1 MCVLDVSTVVSLPK
15 PEKPDYCSTG
25 TCTRVGRMLSLIS
38 KKWKQHK
45 DQNRSPTLVFVVL
58 SDVPVS
64 VRPTSVSPLIFY
76 FLLILQD

>member
-15 PEKPDYCSTG
+15 PEKLDYWI
-25 TCTRVGRMLSLIS
+25 TRVGRMLSLIS
-38 KKWKQHK
+38 KKWKQRK

-76 FLLILQD
+76 FFLK